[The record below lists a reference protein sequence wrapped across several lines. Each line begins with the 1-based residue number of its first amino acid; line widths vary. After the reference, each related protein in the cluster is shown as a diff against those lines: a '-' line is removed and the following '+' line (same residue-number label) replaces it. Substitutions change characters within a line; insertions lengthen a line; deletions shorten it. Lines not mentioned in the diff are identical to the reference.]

1 LRITAIATFTPNFG
15 TDNEQTENGQLKMKP
30 AIKKLKTCTY
40 SKDLAPSAAVFGQ
53 REQHTNKLVCDH
65 PEMKLNW
72 SEKVC
77 GPCTLTGA
85 ETQGVVPVPQPP
97 QPVRESPT
105 KAASPAPVRPVPP
118 VVTPPPVSSA
128 PAIPA
133 QAKPASKPA
142 VAKPAAVPPPAK
154 AAAKPPVKKAKATPK
169 TQAKGSAKPTVK
181 ATGKAQKSAK
191 RLRRSRRSNH
201 RRQSVAVKPDNSTS
215 FRPSGARAGI
225 QFAHNG

>member
-1 LRITAIATFTPNFG
+1 
-15 TDNEQTENGQLKMKP
+15 MKP

-77 GPCTLTGA
+77 GPCTAYENRNA
-85 ETQGVVPVPQPP
+85 ELVVPVPQPP
-97 QPVRESPT
+97 QPVRESPA

-133 QAKPASKPA
+133 QAKPANKPA

-154 AAAKPPVKKAKATPK
+154 SAAKPPEKKASATPK
-169 TQAKGSAKPTVK
+169 TQSQGLSQTDSQSHA
-181 ATGKAQKSAK
+181 GKSSEIRQEDCYEAEEEVTIGDNRVLLSSLRQQYVIPAK
-191 RLRRSRRSNH
+191 RSASRNP
-201 RRQSVAVKPDNSTS
+201 V
-215 FRPSGARAGI
+215 RPQG
-225 QFAHNG
+225 

>member
-1 LRITAIATFTPNFG
+1 
-15 TDNEQTENGQLKMKP
+15 MKP

-77 GPCTLTGA
+77 GPCTVYENRNA
-85 ETQGVVPVPQPP
+85 ELVVPVPQPP
-97 QPVRESPT
+97 QPVLESPA
-105 KAASPAPVRPVPP
+105 KAASPAPVRKVPP
-118 VVTPPPVSSA
+118 VGTPPPVPSA

-133 QAKPASKPA
+133 PAKPASKPA

-154 AAAKPPVKKAKATPK
+154 SAAKAPVKKAKSTAEAK
-169 TQAKGSAKPTVK
+169 TKSSAKPTVK
-181 ATGKAQKSAK
+181 AKVQPQKAAHKTAT
-191 RLRRSRRSNH
+191 
-201 RRQSVAVKPDNSTS
+201 KPKKK
-215 FRPSGARAGI
+215 
-225 QFAHNG
+225 